1 MKDWAPPLRKML
13 PYFVSFIV
21 NVSHIHITLILI
33 FVLEQMLPFAQRLCI
48 RNENFLQ
55 KYSVYVC
62 CHRGIFYVMSLGL
75 QIYAVKGKSNGYTKY
90 R

>member
-1 MKDWAPPLRKML
+1 ML

-21 NVSHIHITLILI
+21 NVSHIHITPILI
-33 FVLEQMLPFAQRLCI
+33 FISEQMLSFAQRLCI

-55 KYSVYVC
+55 KYFIYVC
-62 CHRGIFYVMSLGL
+62 RHRDIFYVMSLGL
-75 QIYAVKGKSNGYTKY
+75 QIYTVKGKSNDIQNID